1 MTEIRFVKLV
11 TSGHSWDLTLVSRFT
26 KYLTGSKGSMER
38 SSECLIHSYDLENGQ
53 IFPYWN
59 LFLKLINSSSRQ
71 NEKITSV
78 KEVWLPSLYWHRF
91 WRFIHF
97 RLLFRF
103 CFDWK
108 DISNTQDSVSLASQ
122 TPLSNFVK
130 NTPLRVVFSTLFS
143 VFGYPEETPFF
154 AFDILH

>member
-1 MTEIRFVKLV
+1 MTEIHFVKLA
-11 TSGHSWDLTLVSRFT
+11 TSRHSWDLTLVSGFT
-26 KYLTGSKGSMER
+26 KYLTGSKGARER
-38 SSECLIHSYDLENGQ
+38 SNECLIHSYDLENGQ

-122 TPLSNFVK
+122 IRQKYSAARRIFNSLLGVLIFRR
-130 NTPLRVVFSTLFS
+130 NTVFRVWHI
-143 VFGYPEETPFF
+143 
-154 AFDILH
+154 A